1 MVRWEL
7 DGVIRTCVY
16 CLPREGYRYRCRET
30 IPLSLRRDFLISE
43 PLVLLKRFNHCL
55 PDVTEKASSSEIPGW
70 RGGRFF
76 VSTYLLF
83 FGIVLD
89 RSTFSHRGDEFRCN
103 ALNKSTV
110 FPPGLICQELTSES

>member
-70 RGGRFF
+70 RGGAVFCIHLSSFLWYRFRPF
-76 VSTYLLF
+76 YF
-83 FGIVLD
+83 FA
-89 RSTFSHRGDEFRCN
+89 SGDEFRCN
-103 ALNKSTV
+103 ALNESTV